1 MYQVFENLMQK
12 KGVTAYKVSKETGI
26 SQATLSDWR
35 RGRSQPKIDKLLKI
49 AKYFGV
55 DVNVFISD

>member
-55 DVNVFISD
+55 DVNVLISD